1 MAKSHQRSNR
11 EIRKPKKEKPK
22 PVAQASTF
30 ALSPS
35 KANPKAGRV
44 GNQKR

>member
-22 PVAQASTF
+22 PVVQASTF
-30 ALSPS
+30 DLTPG
-35 KANPKAGRV
+35 KANPNKGSV
-44 GNQKR
+44 GKQKR